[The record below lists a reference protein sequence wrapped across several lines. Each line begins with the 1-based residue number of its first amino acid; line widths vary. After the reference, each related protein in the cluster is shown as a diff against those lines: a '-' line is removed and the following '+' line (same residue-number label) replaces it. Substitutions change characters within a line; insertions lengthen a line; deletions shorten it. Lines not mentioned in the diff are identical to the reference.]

1 MQLNF
6 FLGVIFGSIGLGY
19 FMYGKKQK
27 MTVPLV
33 CGLVLMIYPY
43 FIESTTLLSVI
54 GVVISISALF
64 STLLKIKNSPYG
76 EFFNPLKLIGFSLI
90 HPLQF
95 QFQVG

>member
-1 MQLNF
+1 MRDKNNVWLNTMNATQL

-43 FIESTTLLSVI
+43 FIESTALLSVI
-54 GVVISISALF
+54 GVVISIL
-64 STLLKIKNSPYG
+64 PY
-76 EFFNPLKLIGFSLI
+76 FLRF
-90 HPLQF
+90 
-95 QFQVG
+95 

>member
-1 MQLNF
+1 MNATQL

-43 FIESTTLLSVI
+43 FTESTTLLSVI
-54 GVVISISALF
+54 GVIISIL
-64 STLLKIKNSPYG
+64 PY
-76 EFFNPLKLIGFSLI
+76 FLRF
-90 HPLQF
+90 
-95 QFQVG
+95 

>member
-1 MQLNF
+1 MRDKNNVWQNTMNATQL

-43 FIESTTLLSVI
+43 FIGSTTLLSAI
-54 GVVISISALF
+54 GVVISIL
-64 STLLKIKNSPYG
+64 PY
-76 EFFNPLKLIGFSLI
+76 FLRF
-90 HPLQF
+90 
-95 QFQVG
+95 